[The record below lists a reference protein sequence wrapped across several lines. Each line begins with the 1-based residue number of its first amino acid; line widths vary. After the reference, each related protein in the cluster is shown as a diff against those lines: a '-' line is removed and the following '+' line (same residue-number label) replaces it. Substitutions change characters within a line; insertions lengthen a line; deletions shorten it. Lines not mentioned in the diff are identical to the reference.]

1 MKLVKL
7 EIADKEHEIAIL
19 LSKEEALQIKGLVG
33 CFGDQDARDTMR
45 IGNRGF
51 KPLDKITNPK
61 TGHKSSWIYRFYD
74 LVNCS
79 MI

>member
-19 LSKEEALQIKGLVG
+19 LSKEEALQIRGLVG
-33 CFGDQDARDTMR
+33 CFGDQDARDKMVCSGSTK
-45 IGNRGF
+45 F
-51 KPLDKITNPK
+51 KPLNKISNPK

-74 LVNCS
+74 LVNL
-79 MI
+79 